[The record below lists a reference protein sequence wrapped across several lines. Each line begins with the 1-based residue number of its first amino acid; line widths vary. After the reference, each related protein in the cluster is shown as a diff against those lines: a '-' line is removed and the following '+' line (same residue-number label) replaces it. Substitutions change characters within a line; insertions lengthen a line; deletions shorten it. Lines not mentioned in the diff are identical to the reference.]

1 VTKRFILVAGNIGS
15 GKTSLAARVG
25 ERLGYVTAFE
35 SVADNPYLPDFYAD
49 MRAWAFH
56 LQIFFL
62 GHRAEQ
68 HRALALAPE
77 SAICDRSL
85 YEDYY
90 IFARALRRLGNIAE
104 RDFLSYERLFRL
116 VVNSLPAP
124 DLLLYLRASTPT
136 LLARIRGRGRVIEA
150 GISGEYLDLLN
161 ALYAD
166 WLAGFDLCPVLTIP
180 ADDLDFVNRSA
191 HFDLVVDKIQEK
203 LSGKE
208 VVVFR

>member
-1 VTKRFILVAGNIGS
+1 MT
-15 GKTSLAARVG
+15 
-25 ERLGYVTAFE
+25 
-35 SVADNPYLPDFYAD
+35 
-49 MRAWAFH
+49 
-56 LQIFFL
+56 
-62 GHRAEQ
+62 
-68 HRALALAPE
+68 
-77 SAICDRSL
+77 
-85 YEDYY
+85 
-90 IFARALRRLGNIAE
+90 
-104 RDFLSYERLFRL
+104 
-116 VVNSLPAP
+116 
-124 DLLLYLRASTPT
+124 TPT
-136 LLARIRGRGRVIEA
+136 LLARIRGRGRAIEA